1 MTGSDLA
8 AALAGYLAGGI
19 LPGEIAVRRLKG
31 SSAADLHDNPGGAGT
46 WRLLGPRVAVPV
58 IAFDMA
64 KGALAAW
71 LAGRY
76 ASSAAGYAV
85 IAASAAVGH
94 NWPVYFRFRGGRGL
108 GPAAGA
114 LAVIHPQVFLLA
126 FAIGALA
133 GLLTRWVPTVG
144 IVGLPLTL
152 LGLIRAGDLQAALA
166 ATTITAVVA
175 VRQLPWA
182 LERIKARRLPVHP

>member
-1 MTGSDLA
+1 MTASDLA
-8 AALAGYLAGGI
+8 AALAGYLAGGV
-19 LPGEIAVRRLKG
+19 LPGEIAVRRLRG
-31 SSAADLHDNPGGAGT
+31 VSAADLNDNPGGAGT
-46 WRLLGPRVAVPV
+46 WRLLGPRIAVPV

-76 ASSAAGYAV
+76 ASSPTAFAV

-94 NWPVYFRFRGGRGL
+94 NWPAYFRFRGGRGL

-114 LAVIHPQVFLLA
+114 LLVIHPRVFLLA
-126 FAIGALA
+126 FLVGALA

-152 LGLIRAGDLQAALA
+152 VGLARLDDPQALLA
-166 ATTITAVVA
+166 ATVITAVVA
-175 VRQLPWA
+175 VRQLPW
-182 LERIKARRLPVHP
+182 LYARLTSRRWAVPP